1 MTNSVRF
8 SVLGPVRAWRDGVEI
23 DLGSPQQRAV
33 LAALLLRAGALVT
46 LDELVAAV
54 WDDELPAAA
63 VGTVRTYIH
72 RLRRALEADPGHPSV
87 LRSLG
92 GGYTMTAG
100 PLDLDDVQRW
110 IDAAAVAERAGR
122 THEAA
127 EALDR
132 ALAVWQG
139 PALSGVPG
147 RYAEAQRARWA
158 EVRLN
163 TVERR
168 LELAVVLG
176 RYGDALPE
184 LVALV
189 GEHPLRE
196 RPRHLLMLALAGAGR
211 RAEALAVFRDTRQL
225 LAAEL
230 GIEPGLALQRV
241 HRDILAGG
249 EPAAPPPPP
258 SRTKSPRRI
267 VRARNIAVRTI
278 GPRASIGR

>member
-8 SVLGPVRAWRDGVEI
+8 SVLGPMRAWRDRAEL

-33 LAALLLRAGALVT
+33 LAALLFRAGALVT
-46 LDELVAAV
+46 LDELVDAV
-54 WDDELPAAA
+54 WDDEPPAAA

-72 RLRRALEADPGHPSV
+72 RLRRALETDPGRPSV

-100 PLDLDDVQRW
+100 PLDLHDVQRW
-110 IDAAAVAERAGR
+110 IDAAAAAERAGR
-122 THEAA
+122 TGEAA

-132 ALAVWQG
+132 ALAVWRG

-147 RYAEAQRARWA
+147 RYAEVQRARWA

-211 RAEALAVFRDTRQL
+211 RAEALAVFRDTRRF
-225 LAAEL
+225 LADEL
-230 GIEPGLALQRV
+230 GIEPGPALQRV

-249 EPAAPPPPP
+249 EPSAPA
-258 SRTKSPRRI
+258 RMIGRRGTAG
-267 VRARNIAVRTI
+267 ARNVTVRSVRT
-278 GPRASIGR
+278 RVSIGR